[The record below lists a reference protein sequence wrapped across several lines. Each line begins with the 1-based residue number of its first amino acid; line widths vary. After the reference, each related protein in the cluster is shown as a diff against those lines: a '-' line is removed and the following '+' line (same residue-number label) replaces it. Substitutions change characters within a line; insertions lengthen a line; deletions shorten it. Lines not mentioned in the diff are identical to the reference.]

1 MVCREGIGSEET
13 LLRKKYVDTCATIQR
28 CAEEKQMLPCEA
40 EDAVRF
46 YAHSMAQIEQA
57 ISALS
62 GFPLNSVEY
71 GLQTLLEREL
81 AIARSLHGR
90 MSDALAKI
98 RLVFGLPPLVV
109 DAVPTA
115 TIWDC
120 EEESVRCADPD
131 EIPAAEDEGSEGS
144 SNGGSS
150 DTGYGSGGSDSDS
163 QADSSES
170 EASDCESGSGD
181 EL

>member
-1 MVCREGIGSEET
+1 
-13 LLRKKYVDTCATIQR
+13 
-28 CAEEKQMLPCEA
+28 
-40 EDAVRF
+40 
-46 YAHSMAQIEQA
+46 MAQIEQA
-57 ISALS
+57 ISVIS

-71 GLQTLLEREL
+71 GLQVLLEREL

-98 RLVFGLPPLVV
+98 RLVVGLPPLVV

-115 TIWDC
+115 TVWDC

-131 EIPAAEDEGSEGS
+131 EIPAAEDEGCEGS

-150 DTGYGSGGSDSDS
+150 DTGYVVVGVTQAHKRTAVS
-163 QADSSES
+163 QKLQIAARPVLVMSYNR
-170 EASDCESGSGD
+170 
-181 EL
+181 